1 MPTVSPWSEPVTA
14 PGTRQAPY
22 AGAHLPIE
30 DDDLAVPGQQQRQ
43 GVVGHLA
50 DPDVGDVT
58 TTTPS
63 SVAAGTSMTS

>member
-14 PGTRQAPY
+14 PGTRELHVPACTSRSSVTILRFQASSS
-22 AGAHLPIE
+22 ASAW
-30 DDDLAVPGQQQRQ
+30 LATSRIQTSGT
-43 GVVGHLA
+43 LI
-50 DPDVGDVT
+50 